1 MFLFSGTL
9 VFIGDKIGAF
19 LYYIRVPLTAFIWF
33 HIMIKSIKT
42 RQDIL
47 AMSVTHFHVFVAT
60 TDRKFKSSLKLFL
73 QTERA
78 WTESG

>member
-9 VFIGDKIGAF
+9 VFIGDKIGA

-42 RQDIL
+42 RQGIL
-47 AMSVTHFHVFVAT
+47 AMSVTHLHVFVAT
-60 TDRKFKSSLKLFL
+60 TDRKFKPSLKLFL